1 MERVARL
8 FDANAT
14 AVRRGGRD
22 AFADRVVAGEARAAD
37 LAARTAVVGVVEE
50 ADTLAA
56 AVDLAVRG
64 AAVVAVSAATT
75 GGARARETDLTVC
88 ALAAFEK
95 NPYSVVLVD
104 LQMPEVDGMRLTA
117 HLRSLDASDQTP
129 IIVMTAAGGPG
140 EWKRLSQIGADAFL
154 VKPVAFEDVAMQIT
168 RTMKS
173 RHRKT

>member
-1 MERVARL
+1 MLQRALDKDPHRRWRSVEAFRRALERVRVGEEIPTRILIADDDEDWRTL
-8 FDANAT
+8 LHDALQPRFPDE
-14 AVRRGGRD
+14 VID
-22 AFADRVVAGEARAAD
+22 LVSDGEQAI
-37 LAARTAVVGVVEE
+37 
-50 ADTLAA
+50 
-56 AVDLAVRG
+56 
-64 AAVVAVSAATT
+64 
-75 GGARARETDLTVC
+75 
-88 ALAAFEK
+88 AAFEK